1 MSSTYKGLVEIDL
14 DDGEVNI
21 TVSGEQ
27 QDFTFTSDLG
37 SVILPQ
43 LFLALSSLYNGKSSR
58 VRLSN
63 YCNSDYYNFVRNS
76 NNIRIEQIKHQP
88 GGRDF
93 YSFNLYMFVSTIDKA
108 FSKLLR
114 HLHREGILPLRFQ
127 DEEDEAHPL
136 CKNVLD
142 KYNEFSSIIRKPGMK

>member
-14 DDGEVNI
+14 EDGEVNI
-21 TVSGEQ
+21 TVSGDE
-27 QDFTFTSDLG
+27 QDFTFSSGLG

-43 LFLALSSLYNGKSSR
+43 LFLELSSLYNGKSSR

-63 YCNSDYYNFVRNS
+63 YGNSDYYNFVRDS
-76 NNIRIEQIKHQP
+76 NKIRIEQINHQP
-88 GGRDF
+88 GGRDI

-114 HLHREGILPLRFQ
+114 HLHREGILALRFQ
-127 DEEDEAHPL
+127 DEAHPL

-142 KYNEFSSIIRKPGMK
+142 KYNEFSSIIRKSGMK